1 MTSRKTVPFHPC
13 IGCGRC
19 AQVCHAGLLPYEI
32 IRRLENM
39 HYERLTSL
47 HPEECDGCGAC
58 SAVCPAG
65 REVAQRVLEAGEAHS
80 TILLDWRDEDDV

>member
-1 MTSRKTVPFHPC
+1 
-13 IGCGRC
+13 
-19 AQVCHAGLLPYEI
+19 
-32 IRRLENM
+32 M